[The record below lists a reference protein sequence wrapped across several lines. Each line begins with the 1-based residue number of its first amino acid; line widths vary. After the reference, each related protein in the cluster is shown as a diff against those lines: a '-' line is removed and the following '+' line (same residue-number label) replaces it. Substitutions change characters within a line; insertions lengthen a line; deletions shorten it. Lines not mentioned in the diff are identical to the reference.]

1 MIDISIFASLAHF
14 ISDFYVSFL
23 TPLGPYFMDKYQI
36 TAKQI
41 AFFITAI
48 SFISSVF
55 QIFFG
60 IIADNVKD
68 RFRFIYLLTATTIF
82 LISLIDFAHSIVTLF
97 ILFLVAY
104 FANSAFHPAGASLSH
119 SVSERGMPIFVSAGT
134 IGAALG
140 PVFVTA
146 FSSFNL
152 KHLWIIG
159 LPLLA
164 LLALFI
170 KPERAKYTR
179 PDKPKEKFHFSKIS
193 TLMDLWIMVTMR
205 TLIMSVVHLYAP
217 ILSVQRGYSLIFGGS
232 LLSIGIAVGVFTTV
246 LGAWISKKIGNNLVN
261 FASFLGMSVALFMLI
276 TSSSAFST
284 ILSYTLIDAFGYL
297 TMSSNVTQ
305 AQITLPNHTSFASS
319 FVMGFAWAC
328 GTGLRFFL
336 IMPFGDNITIV
347 FYTTAFISIAMAIFT
362 MTWHRIKSK
371 KQPLRG
377 S

>member
-119 SVSERGMPIFVSAGT
+119 SVS
-134 IGAALG
+134 
-140 PVFVTA
+140 
-146 FSSFNL
+146 
-152 KHLWIIG
+152 
-159 LPLLA
+159 
-164 LLALFI
+164 
-170 KPERAKYTR
+170 
-179 PDKPKEKFHFSKIS
+179 
-193 TLMDLWIMVTMR
+193 
-205 TLIMSVVHLYAP
+205 
-217 ILSVQRGYSLIFGGS
+217 
-232 LLSIGIAVGVFTTV
+232 
-246 LGAWISKKIGNNLVN
+246 
-261 FASFLGMSVALFMLI
+261 
-276 TSSSAFST
+276 
-284 ILSYTLIDAFGYL
+284 
-297 TMSSNVTQ
+297 
-305 AQITLPNHTSFASS
+305 
-319 FVMGFAWAC
+319 
-328 GTGLRFFL
+328 
-336 IMPFGDNITIV
+336 
-347 FYTTAFISIAMAIFT
+347 
-362 MTWHRIKSK
+362 
-371 KQPLRG
+371 
-377 S
+377 